1 VVTPADRG
9 LPARAAHA
17 IVDGD
22 GAAGEGVDY
31 GFRVEAREP
40 DYREIVER
48 IGDMI
53 YTLDLE
59 GRFTYL
65 NSAGLQLLG
74 SERDEL
80 LGRHFTTVLTPHSA
94 ALARDHFSRGLEGT
108 ESTPFFEVQI
118 VRGDQRLVD
127 IEVRAGNLHGDD
139 GQLIGRQGVGRDI
152 SALKALQAQVVEK
165 SERIALIEGQTRVAM
180 DLYRRIAELTLG
192 APADPAGTE
201 RALRDVEDSL
211 IRASAEKLGL
221 DAQDLAIAELLAQGC
236 SNREIGGRV
245 HLSPSTVKDRVSK
258 LMRALDAR
266 SRAEVVA
273 RAAREGLIVG
283 DGR

>member
-1 VVTPADRG
+1 M
-9 LPARAAHA
+9 L
-17 IVDGD
+17 DGD
-22 GAAGEGVDY
+22 GAAAEGVDY
-31 GFRVEAREP
+31 GFRVGAREP

-74 SERDEL
+74 FETDEL
-80 LGRHFTTVLTPHSA
+80 LGRHFTTVLTRHSA
-94 ALARDHFSRGLEGT
+94 ALARDHFARGLEGT
-108 ESTPFFEVQI
+108 ESTPFFEVQV
-118 VRGDQRLVD
+118 VRGDRQVVD

-139 GQLIGRQGVGRDI
+139 GELIGRQGVGRDI

-236 SNREIGGRV
+236 SNREIGERV

-273 RAAREGLIVG
+273 RAARQGLIGG

>member
-1 VVTPADRG
+1 
-9 LPARAAHA
+9 
-17 IVDGD
+17 
-22 GAAGEGVDY
+22 
-31 GFRVEAREP
+31 
-40 DYREIVER
+40 
-48 IGDMI
+48 
-53 YTLDLE
+53 
-59 GRFTYL
+59 
-65 NSAGLQLLG
+65 
-74 SERDEL
+74 
-80 LGRHFTTVLTPHSA
+80 
-94 ALARDHFSRGLEGT
+94 
-108 ESTPFFEVQI
+108 
-118 VRGDQRLVD
+118 
-127 IEVRAGNLHGDD
+127 
-139 GQLIGRQGVGRDI
+139 
-152 SALKALQAQVVEK
+152 
-165 SERIALIEGQTRVAM
+165 M

-236 SNREIGGRV
+236 SNREIGERV

-273 RAAREGLIVG
+273 RAARQGLIVG

>member
-1 VVTPADRG
+1 V
-9 LPARAAHA
+9 LPAPAPRAILFAA
-17 IVDGD
+17 WGT
-22 GAAGEGVDY
+22 GAAREGLDY
-31 GFRVEAREP
+31 VVGVQ
-40 DYREIVER
+40 DYRAIVER

-53 YTLDLE
+53 YTLDLD

-74 SERDEL
+74 YEADEI

-94 ALARDHFSRGLEGT
+94 AVAAEHFARGLNGT
-108 ESTPFFEVQI
+108 ESTPFFEVQA
-118 VRGDQRLVD
+118 VRSDGQQVD
-127 IEVRAGNLHGDD
+127 IEVRAGDLRADD
-139 GQLIGRQGVGRDI
+139 GRLLGRQGVGRDI
-152 SALKALQAQVVEK
+152 SALKALQAQVAEK

-180 DLYRRIAELTLG
+180 DLYRRIAELTLA

-201 RALRDVEDSL
+201 RALRDVESSL
-211 IRASAEKLGL
+211 IRSSAEKLGL

-236 SNREIGGRV
+236 SNREVGERV

-273 RAAREGLIVG
+273 RASRQGLIVG